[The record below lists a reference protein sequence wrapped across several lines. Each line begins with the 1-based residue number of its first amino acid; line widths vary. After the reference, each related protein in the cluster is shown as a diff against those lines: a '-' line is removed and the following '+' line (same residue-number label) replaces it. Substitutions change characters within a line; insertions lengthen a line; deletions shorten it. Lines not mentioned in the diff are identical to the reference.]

1 MFEFSFSELLMIMV
15 VALVVIG
22 PERLPKVARTLGLL
36 WGRAQ
41 RYVNGVKADIERDMA
56 IAELK
61 EMKAKI
67 QAEAE
72 AAQQTVKQIDRG
84 LEEQARKINSAVARP
99 VQEMKQQLQPPPQ
112 PNKTDETVPKSP
124 QS

>member
-22 PERLPKVARTLGLL
+22 PERLPKVARTMGLL

-56 IAELK
+56 IAELR

-72 AAQQTVKQIDRG
+72 SAQQAV
-84 LEEQARKINSAVARP
+84 QATR
-99 VQEMKQQLQPPPQ
+99 
-112 PNKTDETVPKSP
+112 
-124 QS
+124 